1 MLDQMTNGQLQWEP
15 LENPFDHVVLGPPE
29 NRRRYPIYS
38 GRTRFPEE
46 LKKCFPGEEKAIDE
60 YLKLA
65 KVGYKNLAF
74 KKTSLSLIFSSDL
87 YYIYSNVKMPF
98 LPLNCVLK
106 KLHFSTLQLHYP
118 DFC

>member
-15 LENPFDHVVLGPPE
+15 LENPYDQVVLGPPE

-38 GRTRFPEE
+38 GRKRFPEE

-65 KVGYKNLAF
+65 KVGCPFFVYLLCSVKVEYLAIMF
-74 KKTSLSLIFSSDL
+74 AG
-87 YYIYSNVKMPF
+87 V
-98 LPLNCVLK
+98 
-106 KLHFSTLQLHYP
+106 
-118 DFC
+118 FC